1 MIGLD
6 STYANKA
13 SAPTPRL
20 AISITP
26 VTFGFKSLIEG
37 AVTTGVSIA
46 GVSIAGVSIAGVSI
60 AGVSIAGSILSSTA
74 TSVGEG
80 SNFDKSAGGPKR
92 VGL

>member
-1 MIGLD
+1 MD

-37 AVTTGVSIA
+37 EATT
-46 GVSIAGVSIAGVSI
+46 GVSI

-74 TSVGEG
+74 TSVGGG
-80 SNFDKSAGGPKR
+80 SNFDKSAGGPKG

>member
-37 AVTTGVSIA
+37 AATT
-46 GVSIAGVSIAGVSI
+46 GVSI

-74 TSVGEG
+74 TSVGGG
-80 SNFDKSAGGPKR
+80 SNFDKSAGGAKG
-92 VGL
+92 VWL

>member
-46 GVSIAGVSIAGVSI
+46 GVSIAGVSIAG
-60 AGVSIAGSILSSTA
+60 SILSSTA
-74 TSVGEG
+74 TSVGGG

>member
-37 AVTTGVSIA
+37 AATT

-80 SNFDKSAGGPKR
+80 SNFDKSAGGAKG

>member
-1 MIGLD
+1 MD

-37 AVTTGVSIA
+37 AATT
-46 GVSIAGVSIAGVSI
+46 
-60 AGVSIAGSILSSTA
+60 GVSIAGSILSSTA
-74 TSVGEG
+74 TSVGGG
-80 SNFDKSAGGPKR
+80 SNFDKSAGGAKG

>member
-1 MIGLD
+1 MD

-37 AVTTGVSIA
+37 EATT
-46 GVSIAGVSIAGVSI
+46 GVSI

-80 SNFDKSAGGPKR
+80 SNFDKSAGGAKG

>member
-37 AVTTGVSIA
+37 AATT
-46 GVSIAGVSIAGVSI
+46 GVSI

-74 TSVGEG
+74 TSVGGG
-80 SNFDKSAGGPKR
+80 SNFDKSAGGAKG

>member
-37 AVTTGVSIA
+37 AATT

-80 SNFDKSAGGPKR
+80 SNFDKSAGGLKR

>member
-1 MIGLD
+1 MD

-37 AVTTGVSIA
+37 AATTGVSIT
-46 GVSIAGVSIAGVSI
+46 GDSIAGD
-60 AGVSIAGSILSSTA
+60 SIAGSILSSTA

>member
-1 MIGLD
+1 MD

-37 AVTTGVSIA
+37 EATT
-46 GVSIAGVSIAGVSI
+46 GVSI

-74 TSVGEG
+74 TSVGGG
-80 SNFDKSAGGPKR
+80 SNFDKSAGGPKGG
-92 VGL
+92 GL

>member
-26 VTFGFKSLIEG
+26 VTFWFKSLIEG
-37 AVTTGVSIA
+37 AATTGA
-46 GVSIAGVSIAGVSI
+46 ATTGVSI

-80 SNFDKSAGGPKR
+80 SNFDKSAGGAKG

>member
-60 AGVSIAGSILSSTA
+60 AGSILSSTA
-74 TSVGEG
+74 TSVGGG
-80 SNFDKSAGGPKR
+80 SNFDKSAGGAKG

>member
-46 GVSIAGVSIAGVSI
+46 G
-60 AGVSIAGSILSSTA
+60 SILSSTA
-74 TSVGEG
+74 TSVGGG
-80 SNFDKSAGGPKR
+80 SNFDKSAGGPKG

>member
-1 MIGLD
+1 MD

-37 AVTTGVSIA
+37 AATT